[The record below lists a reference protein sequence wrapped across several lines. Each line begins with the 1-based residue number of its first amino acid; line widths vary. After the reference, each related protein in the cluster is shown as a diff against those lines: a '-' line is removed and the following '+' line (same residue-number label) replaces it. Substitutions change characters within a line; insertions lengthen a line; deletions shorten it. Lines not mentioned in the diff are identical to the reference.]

1 MYNTR
6 KGDGKMSKI
15 ADTMMEFLENG
26 GYELGYNEREM
37 PDLNDLD
44 YVASHNIKIWEYKG
58 CSEREYYGG

>member
-1 MYNTR
+1 
-6 KGDGKMSKI
+6 MSKL
-15 ADTMMEFLENG
+15 ADTMMDFLENG

-58 CSEREYYGG
+58 CSEKEYYGG